1 MIQVVHKNTILVTSD
16 SWNLRRNDLCSLRVS
31 MILKGDLFTRPEQ
44 NIVLLTN
51 KCLEFWQMILNR
63 KGRGMKTLIFK

>member
-1 MIQVVHKNTILVTSD
+1 
-16 SWNLRRNDLCSLRVS
+16 